1 MTLSFLFTRNVHT
14 LLRVP
19 SENKPD
25 YRPKWVKSTH
35 FSDRKG
41 AKTISFVVAQGGMG
55 REYLRGA
62 AFLEG
67 CFECVRP
74 KGGLQWFCLYL
85 IFMYINNVWCL
96 QPCINK
102 GDDNDNGF
110 WYSDQGHSSSPHPLP
125 QLRWAHQCLTCMLV
139 PFLVVRLKKKLEIFV
154 SCKCLVT

>member
-19 SENKPD
+19 SKNKPD
-25 YRPKWVKSTH
+25 SRPKWVKSIPIFQTE
-35 FSDRKG
+35 R
-41 AKTISFVVAQGGMG
+41 AQKPYPLWWLRAAWGGSTS
-55 REYLRGA
+55 
-62 AFLEG
+62 
-67 CFECVRP
+67 
-74 KGGLQWFCLYL
+74 GGLPSWKVALNVSGQKVVYSDFVY
-85 IFMYINNVWCL
+85 NVWCL

-110 WYSDQGHSSSPHPLP
+110 WYSDQGHSSLPHPLP

-139 PFLVVRLKKKLEIFV
+139 PVLVVRLKKKLEIFV

>member
-1 MTLSFLFTRNVHT
+1 MGKV
-14 LLRVP
+14 
-19 SENKPD
+19 
-25 YRPKWVKSTH
+25 YTH
-35 FSDRKG
+35 FQTERVQKPCPLWWLR
-41 AKTISFVVAQGGMG
+41 AAWGGSTSG
-55 REYLRGA
+55 GA

-85 IFMYINNVWCL
+85 IFMYINNIWCL

-110 WYSDQGHSSSPHPLP
+110 WYSDQGHSSLPHPLP

-139 PFLVVRLKKKLEIFV
+139 PFLVVRLKKKTWNLCQLQMFSYLTNLFSSV
-154 SCKCLVT
+154 STASQMTIC